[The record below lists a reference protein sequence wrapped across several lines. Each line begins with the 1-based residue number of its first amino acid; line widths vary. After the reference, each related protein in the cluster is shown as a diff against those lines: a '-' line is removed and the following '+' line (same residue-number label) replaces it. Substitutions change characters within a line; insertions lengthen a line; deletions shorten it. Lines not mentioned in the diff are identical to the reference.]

1 MYMSASLKKL
11 RSTSYGSLSAGLRL
25 PLRLVGVAMSVW
37 CLAIHPAAAQS
48 IVFEGARVISGDGT
62 LPIENAS
69 IVVEGGKIARIGP
82 ADRIVVPEGAIRI
95 ELAGKTVMPAII
107 STHVHPGFQRGA
119 SYAVENYSREI
130 VLDDLD
136 RALFFGIST
145 VQSLGI
151 EKDDTMFQ
159 IRADQVAG
167 KVGGARLLIAGR
179 GIGAPDA
186 GPGLPMFDG
195 IAYAI
200 TTENEARKAVQE
212 LAQRRVDII
221 KIWVDD
227 RDGRAKEL
235 PINLSSLIIS
245 EGHKAGIKVI
255 AHVYYH
261 KDAVELAAAG
271 IDAFAHLVRD
281 KVMSDELIT
290 TMKEKSIYVMPNL
303 GYPES
308 SGHSTPPAWLDEPYL
323 AGLLRDTM
331 PADAITHL
339 RKSFSNV
346 DPTAAKRERQKY
358 EIPKASVVKL
368 TAARVRIILGSDT
381 GLPDHFFG
389 FTEQREL
396 QLMVEAGMTSADVI
410 VAATSRA
417 AEFLGTTD
425 RGSLVPGKRAD
436 FLVLDANP
444 LDDIRNTRRIAKIY
458 LSGVEVDRAALRQS
472 LNRWK
477 AGHGFKPATNFRNP
491 T

>member
-1 MYMSASLKKL
+1 ML
-11 RSTSYGSLSAGLRL
+11 
-25 PLRLVGVAMSVW
+25 VW

-48 IVFEGARVISGDGT
+48 IVFEGARVISGDGSQ
-62 LPIENAS
+62 PIENAS

-130 VLDDLD
+130 VLDDMN

-145 VQSLGI
+145 AQSLGI

-167 KVGGARLLIAGR
+167 KVGGALLLVAGR
-179 GIGAPDA
+179 GIGAPNA

-245 EGHKAGIKVI
+245 EGHKVGIKVI
-255 AHVYYH
+255 AHVFYH
-261 KDAVELAAAG
+261 KDADELAAAG

-290 TMKEKSIYVMPNL
+290 TMKEKGIYVMPNL

-308 SGHSTPPAWLDEPYL
+308 SGHSTPPAWLEEPYL
-323 AGLLRDTM
+323 AGLLRNAV
-331 PADAITHL
+331 PADAIAHL

-358 EIPKASVVKL
+358 EILKASVVKL
-368 TAARVRIILGSDT
+368 TAARARIILGSDT

-444 LDDIRNTRRIAKIY
+444 LDDIRNTRRIAKMY

-472 LNRWK
+472 LNR
-477 AGHGFKPATNFRNP
+477 
-491 T
+491 